1 MGYFLYGSLNVFPDE
16 TLKFAVD
23 ASLMVIFF
31 WTKNI
36 LSSYVTIS
44 SNAMLQLT
52 VGQGLML
59 NV

>member
-52 VGQGLML
+52 VGQGLIL
-59 NV
+59 NI